1 MSRARSVLLAIA
13 AGLALACVVAGP
25 PLSQALAQPASL
37 SVSDRSSKKT
47 YSRKDLLQS
56 PALRDVTIADPVRG
70 RTMTYRAIPMAEL
83 LKGLKID
90 ADDYVQARAT
100 DNFSIAI
107 PARLLTAADGA
118 PVEAFLAVEDPAAPW
133 PAISKGS
140 DRLTGGP
147 YYLIWRIGPSGHV
160 SQEYW
165 AYKLASL
172 EVTDG
177 PLKRWPG
184 LAVAADVPATDR
196 IRAGA
201 DRFVELCISCH
212 RFNGAGEGEQGPD
225 LGRPMNPVEYYQ
237 IPALKKLIRD
247 PTSVRKWPD
256 QKMPGFGPDAL
267 SDYDLD
273 AIVDWLSYKA
283 RQR

>member
-1 MSRARSVLLAIA
+1 MNWTMSWARAVLLGVA
-13 AGLALACVVAGP
+13 AGLVV
-25 PLSQALAQPASL
+25 SQALAQSVSL
-37 SVSDRSSKKT
+37 GVSDRSSKKT
-47 YSRKDLLQS
+47 YSRHDLLRS

-70 RTMTYRAIPMAEL
+70 RTMTYRAMPMAEL

-90 ADDYVQARAT
+90 PDDYVQARAT

-133 PAISKGS
+133 PAISKGK

-177 PLKRWPG
+177 PLKRWPA
-184 LAVAADVPATDR
+184 LAVAADVPATDP
-196 IRAGA
+196 IRTGL

-225 LGRPMNPVEYYQ
+225 LGQPMNAVEYYR

-247 PTSVRKWPD
+247 PGSVRQWPD
-256 QKMPGFGPDAL
+256 QKMPGFGPAAL

-273 AIVDWLSYKA
+273 AIIAWLSYKA
-283 RQR
+283 RHR